1 MAQRM
6 VDLKARASEPPEPEI
21 YNPEEATESD
31 GETLGSEDTDTE
43 EDQMSTI
50 SEEEEEEEEDEAYS
64 ADLAGEDKENSPPP
78 PTIPPKRSRKA
89 SSVAPSQA
97 LTRPPLR
104 SNNTANTTG
113 TARRIRPQRLPD
125 RAPRGNYR
133 SWARYRVA
141 ICQALRDTVFDRV
154 QAAQVLKNTRQLY
167 VPASVLAYYA
177 RKLLAMTDDSAF
189 THSCEGSQR

>member
-6 VDLKARASEPPEPEI
+6 VDLKARASESPEPEI

-50 SEEEEEEEEDEAYS
+50 SEEEEEEEDEAYS
-64 ADLAGEDKENSPPP
+64 ADLAGEDKENSPP
-78 PTIPPKRSRKA
+78 TIPPKRSRNA
-89 SSVAPSQA
+89 SSVAPTQA

-104 SNNTANTTG
+104 TNNTANTSS

-125 RAPRGNYR
+125 RGPRGNYR

-141 ICQALRDTVFDRV
+141 ICQALWDTVFDRV

>member
-50 SEEEEEEEEDEAYS
+50 SEEEEEEEDEAYS
-64 ADLAGEDKENSPPP
+64 ADLAGEDKENSPP
-78 PTIPPKRSRKA
+78 TIPPKRSRNA

-104 SNNTANTTG
+104 TNNTANTSS

>member
-50 SEEEEEEEEDEAYS
+50 SEEEEEEEDEAYS
-64 ADLAGEDKENSPPP
+64 ADLAGEDKVNSP
-78 PTIPPKRSRKA
+78 PTIPPKRSRNA

-104 SNNTANTTG
+104 TNNTANTSS

>member
-50 SEEEEEEEEDEAYS
+50 SEEEEEEEDEAYS
-64 ADLAGEDKENSPPP
+64 ADLAGEDKENSPP
-78 PTIPPKRSRKA
+78 TIPPKRSRNA

-104 SNNTANTTG
+104 TNNTANTSS

-133 SWARYRVA
+133 SWAR
-141 ICQALRDTVFDRV
+141 
-154 QAAQVLKNTRQLY
+154 
-167 VPASVLAYYA
+167 
-177 RKLLAMTDDSAF
+177 
-189 THSCEGSQR
+189 